1 MASDK
6 ASASDGGDNVIQ
18 DVPDFH
24 KEYMKAKLI
33 DFLRETKDFSVQIIH
48 SRDKPAQMIFNI
60 GTKAGN
66 FCIYF
71 VRASDGCH
79 QAFEGCHQKANAY
92 FSTG

>member
-1 MASDK
+1 MRIHFICLSNRATSEKMASDK
-6 ASASDGGDNVIQ
+6 ASASDGGDSVIQ

-66 FCIYF
+66 FCIYYTII
-71 VRASDGCH
+71 D
-79 QAFEGCHQKANAY
+79 Y
-92 FSTG
+92 